1 MPFAFVAMGIVV
13 LCLSGCRKENEQS
26 AEAPT
31 HTPAS
36 YMNDPA
42 FRKQLADKRKE
53 LQAIIAER
61 APLVA
66 RMEELVRSN
75 RADLAVLQKIPEWNE
90 LHKKVVALNAKYEE
104 TRQRQLKIV
113 RERVQPK
120 SEKKVSK

>member
-1 MPFAFVAMGIVV
+1 MPFALAAMGIVV
-13 LCLSGCRKENEQS
+13 LCLSGCGKEQS
-26 AEAPT
+26 AEAPA

-53 LQAIIAER
+53 LQAIVAER